1 MFPVFSVPSYKQ
13 IIAISRVHGKGKI
26 WQTGQEAYLGKYMYV
41 HEREIEEKKKKLL
54 ISSTYINST

>member
-41 HEREIEEKKKKLL
+41 HEREIEEKKKA
-54 ISSTYINST
+54 TYK